1 MKQSVFGNSKN
12 SKVWLVAGILLI
24 ALAVWQMVGI
34 VREYQQGRDTY
45 QDLETAVVS
54 VAEEESTTDSDV
66 AQEEE
71 TAKEPYQM
79 VAIDF
84 EALKEVNEDVI
95 GWLQFDNNGISYPL
109 LQGEDNETYL
119 HKMADGSPHKAGSIF
134 MDTNCSSDLSDS
146 HTIIYGHN
154 MRDLSMFGKLKKYRN
169 EEGYYEEN
177 KYFTVY
183 TPEMIYR
190 YEIFGWYQVPEVDPV
205 YQLGFVAD
213 ATFEAFV
220 EQMLARR
227 DKDTGVT
234 ADKEDKIVT
243 LSTCSTTGNRLV
255 VHGKQINVCPAVA
268 VEN

>member
-1 MKQSVFGNSKN
+1 MKKSAFGNSKG
-12 SKVWLVAGILLI
+12 SKLWFAVGLLLI
-24 ALAVWQMVGI
+24 VIAVWQLVGI

-45 QDLETAVVS
+45 ESLETAVLTKTDEKK
-54 VAEEESTTDSDV
+54 ADTEENQT
-66 AQEEE
+66 EERE
-71 TAKEPYQM
+71 KEPYET
-79 VAIDF
+79 VAIHFD
-84 EALKEVNEDVI
+84 ALKKINEDVI
-95 GWLQFDNNGISYPL
+95 GWIQFDYNGISYPL
-109 LQGEDNETYL
+109 LQGDDNQTYL
-119 HKMADGSPHKAGSIF
+119 HKMADGSAHKAGSIF
-134 MDTNCSSDLSDS
+134 MDVNCSPDLSDS

-177 KYFTVY
+177 KYFTIY

-190 YEIFGWYQVPEVDPV
+190 YEIFGWYQVPEIDPV

-213 ATFEAFV
+213 DTFQEFV

-255 VHGKQINVCPAVA
+255 VHGKLINTCPAVD
-268 VEN
+268 VKN